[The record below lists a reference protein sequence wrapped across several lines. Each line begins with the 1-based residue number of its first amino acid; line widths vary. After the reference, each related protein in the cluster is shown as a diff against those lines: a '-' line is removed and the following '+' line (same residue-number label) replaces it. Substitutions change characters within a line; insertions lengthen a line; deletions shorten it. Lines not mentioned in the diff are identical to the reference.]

1 MRLHVHY
8 SARGRGLG
16 ALVMSWKYVEGSDMH
31 IAFHTMRKAGEQ
43 LFWRAVEHGDVREG
57 LELIDAPR
65 LIWGMQ
71 ISATRESAPPERID
85 AMFDIVIA
93 GLRPHT

>member
-43 LFWRAVEHGDVREG
+43 LFR
-57 LELIDAPR
+57 
-65 LIWGMQ
+65 
-71 ISATRESAPPERID
+71 
-85 AMFDIVIA
+85 
-93 GLRPHT
+93 